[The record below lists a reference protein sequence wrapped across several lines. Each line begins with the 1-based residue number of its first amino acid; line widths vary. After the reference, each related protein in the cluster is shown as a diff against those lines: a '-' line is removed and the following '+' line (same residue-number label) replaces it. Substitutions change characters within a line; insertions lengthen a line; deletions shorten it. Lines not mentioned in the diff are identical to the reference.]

1 MGLNIN
7 SMSQRFNARTKS
19 GAPGH
24 PISSVKMLRGALIAL
39 EEGEDAMIR
48 FSFVSFDAYWG
59 TLVDVN
65 DDDVL
70 LDMHK
75 AANLKIK
82 PEIFLERCKSDQNIK
97 KKLRENTEEVI
108 RRGGFG
114 SPSIFISNSKSNFET
129 QMHWG
134 NDRMELVEA
143 AILKAQGKPYRFH
156 DTYGIH
162 FISPLPINRPEKG
175 WATLDQ

>member
-1 MGLNIN
+1 
-7 SMSQRFNARTKS
+7 MSQRFNARTKS

-97 KKLRENTEEVI
+97 KKLRENMCVFP
-108 RRGGFG
+108 GGFTFF
-114 SPSIFISNSKSNFET
+114 PVNLYVIS
-129 QMHWG
+129 
-134 NDRMELVEA
+134 
-143 AILKAQGKPYRFH
+143 
-156 DTYGIH
+156 
-162 FISPLPINRPEKG
+162 
-175 WATLDQ
+175 TLAVGG

>member
-1 MGLNIN
+1 
-7 SMSQRFNARTKS
+7 MSQRFNARTKS

-97 KKLRENTEEVI
+97 KSYAKIQKR
-108 RRGGFG
+108 
-114 SPSIFISNSKSNFET
+114 
-129 QMHWG
+129 
-134 NDRMELVEA
+134 
-143 AILKAQGKPYRFH
+143 
-156 DTYGIH
+156 
-162 FISPLPINRPEKG
+162 
-175 WATLDQ
+175 